1 MSGDRPFRLS
11 EQEMRGMLRRDMT
24 ELVSGFIPE
33 PGAEELGALLEFV
46 GACATSRA
54 AAQDAVSKTLALLE
68 DLALVADDQS
78 WAPLRERLEERLKGA
93 MGLREALFNYLPTT
107 GPVEGLREG
116 LLRERVEKALGLRES
131 GEAQPDPLAL
141 AGQMLHAMNGEVEVL
156 RHQLE
161 ALRLALGRG
170 RPSGS
175 HLRVCV
181 QALGAIWT
189 DATGRRP
196 TISTFERDDG
206 SARGG
211 RAVREGDFLR
221 YCELALACNSTANE
235 KHAKRLEGA
244 ARHVVERG

>member
-131 GEAQPDPLAL
+131 GEAQPDPLA
-141 AGQMLHAMNGEVEVL
+141 GQ
-156 RHQLE
+156 
-161 ALRLALGRG
+161 
-170 RPSGS
+170 S
-175 HLRVCV
+175 HS
-181 QALGAIWT
+181 
-189 DATGRRP
+189 TGRLLFKGPGNSPETGIWVCTPGIWRL
-196 TISTFERDDG
+196 TIPRDEFCHFV
-206 SARGG
+206 AG
-211 RAVREGDFLR
+211 RVVYRRADSDEVIE
-221 YCELALACNSTANE
+221 ATAGTCVLFPAGWAGTAE
-235 KHAKRLEGA
+235 VIETIRTIYML
-244 ARHVVERG
+244 V